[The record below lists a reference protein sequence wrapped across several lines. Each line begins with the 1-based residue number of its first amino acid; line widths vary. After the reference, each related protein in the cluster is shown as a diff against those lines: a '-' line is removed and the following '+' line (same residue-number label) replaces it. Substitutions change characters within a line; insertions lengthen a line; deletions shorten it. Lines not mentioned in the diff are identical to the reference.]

1 MKLSGNH
8 GDATRGESNIAGKV
22 DVLNRGGAGKD
33 TSSFWCSRRFE
44 WRRRLHG
51 SWGRPDADAE
61 LLAVRLRLIQRSF
74 REKREEDDEKKTS
87 SHPGRAKNLERN
99 DDFED
104 EGRHYKLHV
113 AGLSLFALL
122 SATDKQF
129 FAISIVSRSWGCVCS
144 AKKGAVV
151 TFSSLQLH
159 PRKNAHDV
167 HDDRFLGSST
177 ETLIA
182 PGERTIHLDATR

>member
-1 MKLSGNH
+1 MRRKVHSG
-8 GDATRGESNIAGKV
+8 A
-22 DVLNRGGAGKD
+22 
-33 TSSFWCSRRFE
+33 
-44 WRRRLHG
+44 
-51 SWGRPDADAE
+51 
-61 LLAVRLRLIQRSF
+61 
-74 REKREEDDEKKTS
+74 
-87 SHPGRAKNLERN
+87 AKNLERN

-144 AKKGAVV
+144 AKSGAVV

>member
-1 MKLSGNH
+1 M
-8 GDATRGESNIAGKV
+8 
-22 DVLNRGGAGKD
+22 
-33 TSSFWCSRRFE
+33 
-44 WRRRLHG
+44 
-51 SWGRPDADAE
+51 
-61 LLAVRLRLIQRSF
+61 
-74 REKREEDDEKKTS
+74 
-87 SHPGRAKNLERN
+87 RN

-144 AKKGAVV
+144 AKNGAVV

-182 PGERTIHLDATR
+182 PGEWTIRLDATR